1 MLTEFEIKNLQT
13 LKKMLDEIKDQRAAA
28 EKGLKEID
36 DKYKAI
42 IEKEKKDYRQTL
54 SMCKK
59 EIEFWEK
66 PIMKRYGKPVDD
78 LLAKPEDAGETESVD
93 PDDQL
98 PFGDPE
104 DEKVVDAEAEKTV
117 EETVEQEEEPVG
129 VSDDE
134 APEFDGAGFT
144 EADNVEPE
152 TVAEEQP
159 AKEAKAEDDNWEEE
173 TESKEQKDD
182 DDWPDFPEEW
192 K

>member
-66 PIMKRYGKPVDD
+66 PIMKRYGKSVDD
-78 LLAKPEDAGETESVD
+78 LLAKPEDAGETDAVD

-98 PFGDPE
+98 PFGEPE
-104 DEKVVDAEAEKTV
+104 DEKVVDTEAEETV
-117 EETVEQEEEPVG
+117 EETVEQVEEPVG
-129 VSDDE
+129 ASDDE

-152 TVAEEQP
+152 TVADEQP
-159 AKEAKAEDDNWEEE
+159 VKEAEAEDDSWEEK
-173 TESKEQKDD
+173 TESEAQKDD